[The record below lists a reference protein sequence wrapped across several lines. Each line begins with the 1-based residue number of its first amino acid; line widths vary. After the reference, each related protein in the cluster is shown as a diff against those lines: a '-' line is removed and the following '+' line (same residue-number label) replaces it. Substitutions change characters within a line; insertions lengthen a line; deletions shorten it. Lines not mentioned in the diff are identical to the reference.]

1 MRIKLTQGQFATV
14 DDDMHNI
21 LREIKWCASKEIN
34 TFYASGRIEING
46 QLKVVPMHHVVV
58 GVPLNGNVVDHIS
71 GNGLDNRRKN
81 LRIVTVRENCGNKKA
96 RREFKTTSKYIG
108 VCWSKQGKR
117 WRSAI
122 FFNKKLI
129 FIGHFKNEENAG
141 KAYQEASNQLMAISN
156 KKEIWDLWEEY
167 AKKRQKTLGY
177 PLVLSEFLKW
187 NRQRIQ
193 IKKGFGLNELNGELN
208 Q

>member
-1 MRIKLTQGQFATV
+1 MRIKLTKGQFAIV

-21 LREIKWCASKEIN
+21 FKEIKWYASKEPN
-34 TFYASGRIEING
+34 TFYAYGRIEING
-46 QLKVVPMHHVVV
+46 QPKGLPMHHVVV

-122 FFNKKLI
+122 LFNKKLI
-129 FIGHFKNEENAG
+129 FIGHFKSEEKAG
-141 KAYQEASNQLMAISN
+141 QAYQEASNQIMGIPN
-156 KKEIWDLWEEY
+156 KNEIWDLWKEY
-167 AKKRQKTLGY
+167 AKQRQKTLGY
-177 PLVLSEFLKW
+177 PLVSSEFFTW
-187 NRQRIQ
+187 NRQRIKMQ
-193 IKKGFGLNELNGELN
+193 QGFGRNE
-208 Q
+208 